1 MSNKVIVYSKLNC
14 PNCEHVKWGLDAQE
28 VPYEVRMIEMPT
40 VLPDSIDA
48 VELMER
54 VILDN
59 RAEFDKYGFMA
70 APVTVFPNGKVMD
83 GFHHGKFVDRMREMG
98 YDV

>member
-1 MSNKVIVYSKLNC
+1 MSNKVIVYSKPNC
-14 PNCEHVKWGLDAQE
+14 PNCEHVKWGLEAQE
-28 VPYEVRMIEMPT
+28 VPYEVRMIEACVT
-40 VLPDSIDA
+40 DA
-48 VELMER
+48 IEDQAQAYSHMQ
-54 VILDN
+54 
-59 RAEFDKYGFMA
+59 EFKTYGFMS